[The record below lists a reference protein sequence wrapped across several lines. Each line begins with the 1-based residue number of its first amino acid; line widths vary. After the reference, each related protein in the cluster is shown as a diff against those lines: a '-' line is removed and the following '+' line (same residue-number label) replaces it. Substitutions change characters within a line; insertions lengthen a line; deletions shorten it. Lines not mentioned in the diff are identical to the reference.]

1 MAARGDGNH
10 LGALPL
16 RQLHGEMTDSPPA
29 APLTEDAFTR
39 QRHRPM
45 RPRLQRI
52 RHLMPGIDHELP
64 GRSGS
69 DIGTAAAC

>member
-16 RQLHGEMTDSPPA
+16 RQLHGEMTDSPA
-29 APLTEDAFTR
+29 APLTRRVYPPAAPADADSPPHAR
-39 QRHRPM
+39 
-45 RPRLQRI
+45 
-52 RHLMPGIDHELP
+52 IDHELP
-64 GRSGS
+64 AVRS